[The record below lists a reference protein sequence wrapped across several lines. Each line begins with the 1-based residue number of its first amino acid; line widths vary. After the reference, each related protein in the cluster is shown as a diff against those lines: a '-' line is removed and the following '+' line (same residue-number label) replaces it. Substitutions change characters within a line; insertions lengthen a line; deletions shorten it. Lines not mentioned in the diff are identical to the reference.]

1 MLKKIVIVALFLSNL
16 FAVDAEL
23 DIIRKHS
30 LIPNIVVIV
39 TNNSDNIRLANKIK
53 KVIENDFSVS
63 GHFKVIKSDIS
74 HENLD
79 DGTGVLI
86 NKYGKI
92 DLVLNVEIKK
102 SQNKNIIIE
111 TNLIDLN
118 TKSSILRKT
127 YSISNHNRYP
137 FLAHKIAI
145 RINEYLKAPSIEWMD
160 RFVIFSRY
168 INSKKSE
175 IVVADY
181 TLTYQ
186 KVVVSGGLNIFP
198 KWADEEQTAFYYTT
212 YDDLYPALIKQDLYT
227 LKSEKILSSNGM
239 IVCSDVSKDGKK
251 LVITM
256 APNDQPDIYIYDVDS
271 KLKTR
276 LTTYKGIDVGGNFVE
291 DNKKVVFVS
300 DRLGKPNIFAKRIGE
315 RGVERLVY
323 HGKNNSQS
331 STYKDYI
338 VYSSRETSNEFGY
351 NAFNLYLIST
361 QSESIRRL
369 TTQGLNQFPK
379 FSSDG
384 ESILFIKNSDKKSY
398 LGIIRLNYSK
408 SFLFKLKSGK
418 LQSIDW

>member
-1 MLKKIVIVALFLSNL
+1 
-16 FAVDAEL
+16 
-23 DIIRKHS
+23 
-30 LIPNIVVIV
+30 
-39 TNNSDNIRLANKIK
+39 
-53 KVIENDFSVS
+53 
-63 GHFKVIKSDIS
+63 
-74 HENLD
+74 
-79 DGTGVLI
+79 
-86 NKYGKI
+86 
-92 DLVLNVEIKK
+92 
-102 SQNKNIIIE
+102 
-111 TNLIDLN
+111 
-118 TKSSILRKT
+118 
-127 YSISNHNRYP
+127 
-137 FLAHKIAI
+137 
-145 RINEYLKAPSIEWMD
+145 MD
-160 RFVIFSRY
+160 RFVIFARY
-168 INSKKSE
+168 IDSKRSE

-239 IVCSDVSKDGKK
+239 IVCSDVSKDGTK
-251 LVITM
+251 LVVTM
-256 APNDQPDIYIYDVDS
+256 APNDQPDIYVYDVKS

-276 LTTYKGIDVGGNFVE
+276 LTSYKGIDVGGNFVE
-291 DNKKVVFVS
+291 NNTKVVFVS
-300 DRLGKPNIFAKRIGE
+300 DRLGKPNIFAKKIGE

-323 HGKNNSQS
+323 HGRNNSQS

-351 NAFNLYLIST
+351 NSFNLYLIST

-379 FSSDG
+379 FSNDG
-384 ESILFIKNSDKKSY
+384 ESILFIKNSEKKSY